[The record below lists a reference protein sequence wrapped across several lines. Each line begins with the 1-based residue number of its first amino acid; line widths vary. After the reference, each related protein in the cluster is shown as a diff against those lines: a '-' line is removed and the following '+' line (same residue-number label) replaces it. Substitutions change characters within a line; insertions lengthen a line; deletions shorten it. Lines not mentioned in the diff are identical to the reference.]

1 MTDSM
6 NYMEGPRQSFET
18 AYFSLF
24 TPAPLIHGSPTQAED
39 ASCLGDWPQ
48 RLLHVPTMT
57 SYGWQPGHKY
67 GAYTKPRYNAI
78 SYTWGRYELRHPN
91 EQPHVK
97 AVDIG
102 GVTWPIPRIDPSH
115 FTTAQFQTL
124 IRRSVEPSK
133 PLEGYKYPSR
143 ANSFIDFVWLDIACI
158 NQLPDHP
165 QKAQEIGR
173 QARIFRTAKRVL
185 IWLNKSGQKCVEDAI
200 ESLEQGAAIAQE
212 DVTKII
218 AHEHQWMTIAESK
231 LQFSLK
237 ITRSWLFSKATSV
250 KSKLR
255 HLLPAPAADIHKLQS
270 TLTGDEPWLT
280 AALASLEYLSRD
292 RWFSSLWTLQ
302 EAFICQWAYLISEEL
317 GPVRQ
322 DGPQLNSLFN
332 SCEKL
337 LAVCRASVNSKRL
350 LGLQPS
356 QTELEFAE
364 LVERSGLGA
373 LAASNAMVLYTVAS
387 NRVTSRPEDKIY
399 GIMQVFGFQ
408 LGVSAQNADVKAP
421 VNLAHLELQLGKEL
435 IKQFPLMS
443 QMHVHTQPTETG
455 QAWRVSET
463 SRVPELVSK
472 VVFYV
477 TDGFSNKHTLLSRLS
492 YQEIDGCCWGSFS
505 GDMCEFSKLAS
516 AWRSADRTIFGKHGK
531 GGRSIQQIALDATN
545 LIPDDIFTDK
555 PLEDLPRDQRQHK
568 LAAEIV
574 SYLQHA
580 KLEASILLL
589 GRYRDDK
596 HSDQWWSM
604 SGGPIA
610 EYVGDVFNIGL
621 ILLRHDADAEEAWR
635 RLGICIWDLGH
646 PAIKCGGQEKRILCG
661 DSAEWKQEVKGLF
674 G

>member
-6 NYMEGPRQSFET
+6 EEPRRSFEE

-24 TPAPLIHGSPTQAED
+24 TPAPLIHRSPTPAKD
-39 ASCLGDWPQ
+39 TSLGDWPQ

-57 SYGWQPGHKY
+57 SYEWQPGHNY
-67 GAYTKPRYNAI
+67 GEYSRPRYNAI
-78 SYTWGRYELRHPN
+78 SYTWGRYELRRPD

-97 AVDIG
+97 AVNIS

-143 ANSFIDFVWLDIACI
+143 TNSFIEFVWLDVACI
-158 NQLPDHP
+158 NQTPDHP

-173 QARIFRTAKRVL
+173 QARIFRNAKRVL
-185 IWLNKSGQKCVEDAI
+185 IWLNKSRQKYVEDAF
-200 ESLEQGAAIAQE
+200 ESLEQGAAIALE

-218 AHEHQWMTIAESK
+218 PHDHQWMNIAESK
-231 LQFSLK
+231 LHFSLK
-237 ITRSWLFSKATSV
+237 TTRSWLSSKSTIV

-255 HLLPAPAADIHKLQS
+255 HLFPAPAADIHKLQS
-270 TLTGDEPWLT
+270 RLTGDEPWLT
-280 AALASLEYLSRD
+280 TALASLEYLTQD

-322 DGPQLNSLFN
+322 DGPQLNSLFE
-332 SCEKL
+332 SCERL
-337 LAVCRASVNSKRL
+337 LTVCRTSVNSKRL

-356 QTELEFAE
+356 QAEVEFAE
-364 LVERSGLGA
+364 LAEKSGLGA

-387 NRVTSRPEDKIY
+387 HRVTSRPEDKIY
-399 GIMQVFGFQ
+399 GIMQVFDFQ
-408 LGVSAQNADVKAP
+408 LGTSAQDADVKAP
-421 VNLAHLELQLGKEL
+421 INLAHLELQLGKEL

-463 SRVPELVSK
+463 SKVPELVSK
-472 VVFYV
+472 VVFHV
-477 TDGFSNKHTLLSRLS
+477 TDGSSNKHTLLSQLS

-505 GDMCEFSKLAS
+505 GDMCEFSELAS
-516 AWRSADRTIFGKHGK
+516 AWRLADRTIFGRNGN

-545 LIPDDIFTDK
+545 LIPDIIFTDK

-568 LAAEIV
+568 FAAEIAG
-574 SYLQHA
+574 YLQHA
-580 KLEASILLL
+580 KLEASVLLL
-589 GRYRDDK
+589 GRYHDDK
-596 HSDQWWSM
+596 HSDRWWNM

-610 EYVGDVFNIGL
+610 EFVGDVFNIGL
-621 ILLRHDADAEEAWR
+621 ILLRQNTNAEEVWL

-646 PAIKCGGQEKRILCG
+646 PAIKGGGQKKGILCG
-661 DSAEWKQEVKGLF
+661 ESAEWKQEVKGLF